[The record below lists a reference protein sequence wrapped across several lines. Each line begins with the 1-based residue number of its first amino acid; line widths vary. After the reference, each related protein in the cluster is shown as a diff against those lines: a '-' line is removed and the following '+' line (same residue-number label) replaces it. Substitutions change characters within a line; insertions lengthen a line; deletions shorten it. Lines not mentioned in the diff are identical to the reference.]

1 MIHKRVRVLS
11 IAVLSVLATAV
22 VGVSVAF
29 ACTTGAD
36 MKLENTE
43 NPDIGKNFTTCAPP
57 AYPTGCTR
65 PVKVT
70 GTGFVNSAPSTT
82 VLSVDL
88 YWIDEPFLASGIG
101 LQGPGEQVSAAL
113 CKATGAKLNTT
124 AVPVSGGSFTT
135 TVAIPPA
142 DRIAFYGSNAVCAV
156 WKHNLAT
163 GGSHESGLGNTY
175 NIFPV

>member
-1 MIHKRVRVLS
+1 LS

-88 YWIDEPFLASGIG
+88 YSRVSGFSG
-101 LQGPGEQVSAAL
+101 SESAAVMVDGR
-113 CKATGAKLNTT
+113 AGAVLV
-124 AVPVSGGSFTT
+124 APV
-135 TVAIPPA
+135 
-142 DRIAFYGSNAVCAV
+142 
-156 WKHNLAT
+156 
-163 GGSHESGLGNTY
+163 
-175 NIFPV
+175 